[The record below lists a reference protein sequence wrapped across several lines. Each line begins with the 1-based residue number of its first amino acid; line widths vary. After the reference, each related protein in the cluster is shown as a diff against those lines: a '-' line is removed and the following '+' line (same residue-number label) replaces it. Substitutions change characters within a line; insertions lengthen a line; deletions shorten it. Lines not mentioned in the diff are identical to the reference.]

1 MRAYSFIMRS
11 RPYLYGAEPSQ
22 QKAAVGRAGDVDN
35 RSGVR
40 AEASTEGVFG
50 AFGILN
56 AH

>member
-1 MRAYSFIMRS
+1 MRCHAFIIRS
-11 RPYLYGAEPSQ
+11 RPYLYGAGPSQ
-22 QKAAVGRAGDVDN
+22 QKAAAGRAGEVDN

-50 AFGILN
+50 AFGLLN